1 MIKNIFRRI
10 TILFC
15 IIMMFVMTVGC
26 GKSESDN
33 EQFDEP
39 VFTTE
44 IGGREVV
51 VDTVNS
57 TIADGDYVYKYDYS
71 YTYEEK
77 ITIYYP
83 NGYRYDKEGN
93 QLSEGVNIAKLL
105 ADTQNVSDVSKILEN
120 APKISEEYEE
130 KYISGYEICE
140 FLQTVNSIDNEDN
153 SFNSIW
159 IIVGI
164 ICALF
169 GVLYLKNPEKLW
181 YLQHGWRYK
190 NAEPSDTAL
199 SMYMYSGA
207 ILIIAGIVCFVIG
220 VVTCV

>member
-1 MIKNIFRRI
+1 MIKNIFMRT

-15 IIMMFVMTVGC
+15 TIMMFVMIVGC
-26 GKSESDN
+26 GKNESDN
-33 EQFDEP
+33 EQFKEP

-57 TIADGDYVYKYDYS
+57 TITDGDYVYKYNYS
-71 YTYEEK
+71 YTNEEK

-93 QLSEGVNIAKLL
+93 QFSDGVNIAQLL
-105 ADTQNVSDVSKILEN
+105 ADTQDVSDVSKILED

-140 FLQTVNSIDNEDN
+140 FLQAVNSTDNEDN
-153 SFNSIW
+153 SFSSMW
-159 IIVGI
+159 IIIGI

-169 GVLYLKNPEKLW
+169 GVLYWKNPEKLW
-181 YLQHGWRYK
+181 YLQHGLRYR

-207 ILIIAGIVCFVIG
+207 ILILAAIICIVVG